1 MEKLMIELVQEIGR
15 IAAETAV
22 AEVTKKLV
30 KDAFE
35 LLMDRKTQEDE

>member
-1 MEKLMIELVQEIGR
+1 MEKLMIELIQEVGR

-30 KDAFE
+30 KKAFE
-35 LLMDRKTQEDE
+35 LLSKRETREDE